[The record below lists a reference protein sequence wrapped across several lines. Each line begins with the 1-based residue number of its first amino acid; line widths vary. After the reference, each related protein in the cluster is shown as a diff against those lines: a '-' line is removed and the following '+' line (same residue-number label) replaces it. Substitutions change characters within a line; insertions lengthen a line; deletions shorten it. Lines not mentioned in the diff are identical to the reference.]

1 MHDLRAWYQQGLAT
15 RITTLETAAMLWR
28 ERPQEAL
35 DAVRRIAHALK
46 GSGGTY
52 GFPEI
57 SQAAQALEEAPA
69 EAVDSHLS
77 HLLEVLRRAAGDGA
91 APPARLLVVAH
102 DPDLL
107 PLLHTT
113 LAAPGREIVV
123 AGSTAAAEQI
133 LKESAVA
140 LVLLELTPAAQD
152 GRQLLLRLRDR
163 PATAMLP
170 VLVLAA
176 PSGPRQAECF
186 ALGADAYLQK
196 PVDPQTLRAAV
207 SARLRHS
214 AEIAREARQDPLTGL
229 GNRAA
234 FLEACDRAWAHAQRC
249 RQPLT
254 LAVFDLDR
262 FKVVNDTQ
270 GHATGDEVL
279 RRTAVLV
286 ARSLRGADLL
296 ARWGGE
302 EFVVLFPNTNLA
314 GAASP
319 LERALQA
326 VRDECF
332 PAAGGGHF
340 HVTFSAGVAQFGPE
354 AADPELV
361 LAEADRCLY
370 RAKEAGRDRIVR
382 ADDRRPLPPKRI
394 LFAEDDPAVVELV
407 RDHLGRAGFD
417 VVHVSGGTAAL
428 AAAADARA
436 ALVLLDVKLAES
448 DGFEVLAR
456 LRRNAYLAQVPIV
469 MLTAMGR
476 EQDILRGF
484 DLGADDYVVK
494 PFLPA
499 ELVARVRRL
508 LRNR

>member
-1 MHDLRAWYQQGLAT
+1 MHDLRAWYQQGLAG
-15 RITTLETAAMLWR
+15 RIGTLETAAMLWR
-28 ERPQEAL
+28 ERPQETL

-57 SQAAQALEEAPA
+57 SQAAQALEEAPV
-69 EAVDSHLS
+69 EAVDGRLA
-77 HLLEVLRRAAGDGA
+77 HLLEVLRRNAGGGGE
-91 APPARLLVVAH
+91 PATRLLVVA
-102 DPDLL
+102 DDAALVTLL
-107 PLLHTT
+107 RDS
-113 LAAPGREIVV
+113 LAGPGREILAV
-123 AGSTAAAEQI
+123 GSGGAAEQV

-140 LVLLELTPAAQD
+140 LVLLDLTATAQD

-176 PSGPRQAECF
+176 PTGPRQAECF

-207 SARLRHS
+207 AARLRHS
-214 AEIAREARQDPLTGL
+214 AEINREARQDPLTGL

-234 FLEACDRAWAHAQRC
+234 FLEACQRAWAHAQRC
-249 RQPLT
+249 RQPLS
-254 LAVFDLDR
+254 LALLDLDH
-262 FKVVNDTQ
+262 FKAVNDTH
-270 GHATGDEVL
+270 GHAAGDEVL

-286 ARSLRGADLL
+286 ARALRAADLL

-302 EFVVLFPNTNLA
+302 EFVALFPNTNLT
-314 GAASP
+314 GAAQP

-326 VRDECF
+326 VRDEPF
-332 PAAGGGHF
+332 PATGGGNL
-340 HVTFSAGVAQFGPE
+340 HVTFSAGLAQFEPGT
-354 AADPELV
+354 DPDLV

-370 RAKEAGRDRIVR
+370 RAKESGRNRIIR

-394 LFAEDDPAVVELV
+394 LFAEDDPAVTELV
-407 RDHLGRAGFD
+407 RDHLIRAGFD
-417 VVHVSGGTAAL
+417 LLHFTDGTAAL

-436 ALVLLDVKLAES
+436 ALILLDVKLAEL

-456 LRRNAYLAQVPIV
+456 LRRNAYLAQVPVI
-469 MLTAMGR
+469 MLTALGR

-484 DLGADDYVVK
+484 DLGADDYIVK